1 MQVFVLNTFQFFLI
15 LQAHAT
21 AADASLKVENLSGKG
36 GHTPW
41 NSAADQKGGTN
52 KISMATKETQSDT
65 IYSKPR
71 SLDENALSDPPDA
84 NDEYYYTT
92 TTTTYYYYDE
102 VVSKQT
108 LEAELYPDASSGS
121 ENVDLDKESTV
132 DELYQELELLLA
144 EDDDNSENETAT
156 VADLSD
162 SSNEESVE
170 ETDDNLNGRA
180 KSPKYP
186 KSSNSKTYSPTRNY
200 DPGAKCPTV
209 KIGRKKS
216 NKNNTKSQKYSYNSN
231 QPTRS
236 PTYGGNAP
244 SPQIDQDCEPVE
256 CDALNCPRPLSDD
269 DGNSPP
275 FPSPGPPPPAFPQA
289 SSPVSPEGID
299 TNNDPSSLNC
309 VALDCPRPLNPTKE

>member
-1 MQVFVLNTFQFFLI
+1 M
-15 LQAHAT
+15 
-21 AADASLKVENLSGKG
+21 KG
-36 GHTPW
+36 
-41 NSAADQKGGTN
+41 
-52 KISMATKETQSDT
+52 SMATKETQSDT

-180 KSPKYP
+180 K
-186 KSSNSKTYSPTRNY
+186 R
-200 DPGAKCPTV
+200 
-209 KIGRKKS
+209 
-216 NKNNTKSQKYSYNSN
+216 
-231 QPTRS
+231 
-236 PTYGGNAP
+236 
-244 SPQIDQDCEPVE
+244 
-256 CDALNCPRPLSDD
+256 
-269 DGNSPP
+269 
-275 FPSPGPPPPAFPQA
+275 
-289 SSPVSPEGID
+289 
-299 TNNDPSSLNC
+299 
-309 VALDCPRPLNPTKE
+309 